1 MPFLFRKLDVY
12 RRAIDLADRA
22 DRMASSMKRGH
33 RHLADQLARAGISV
47 PANIAEGNG
56 RFTPGE
62 RVHFFAIA
70 RGSAYECVALLELA
84 SRRGLV
90 DATEAQAMAN
100 ELDEICRMINGLMRG
115 ARGQLTQ

>member
-12 RRAIDLADRA
+12 RRAIDLAGRA

-56 RFTPGE
+56 RFIGMVVSTLTDANGNL
-62 RVHFFAIA
+62 IN
-70 RGSAYECVALLELA
+70 VAHA
-84 SRRGLV
+84 V
-90 DATEAQAMAN
+90 PATAVAKFLCSETQCDPQWVPIAQAGVDSCDQMAS
-100 ELDEICRMINGLMRG
+100 
-115 ARGQLTQ
+115 Q